1 MLTTRSKEIRMKD
14 YGSFNEF
21 YANLNDIMNSS
32 FNLSEQIPEA
42 KIVRNVMRYLAKR
55 FIFKDTDIEKSKD
68 LDAIKI
74 KELVGSIQIYEFS
87 LPKSKK
93 KYLAF
98 NIVQ

>member
-14 YGSFNEF
+14 YESFNEF

-32 FNLSEQIPEA
+32 FNLIERIPEA

-55 FIFKDTDIEKSKD
+55 FISKDTDIEKSKD